1 MLQEFLRYVLNLPLA
16 KIESLFNYIKIL
28 LPITRIEKIMS
39 EINKSKKTK
48 TGSVVSDRMEK
59 SIVVQVERKI
69 KHALY
74 GKFVKKTVKYLA
86 DDPENL
92 CKIGDLVLIEE
103 CRPLSKRK
111 RWRLRTILERSV

>member
-1 MLQEFLRYVLNLPLA
+1 
-16 KIESLFNYIKIL
+16 
-28 LPITRIEKIMS
+28 MS

-59 SIVVQVERKI
+59 SIVVKVERKVQ
-69 KHALY
+69 HPLY
-74 GKFVKKTVKYLA
+74 GKFVKKSVKYIA

-111 RWRLRTILERSV
+111 RWRLRTILERSA

>member
-1 MLQEFLRYVLNLPLA
+1 
-16 KIESLFNYIKIL
+16 
-28 LPITRIEKIMS
+28 MS

-59 SIVVQVERKI
+59 SIVVRVERKVQ
-69 KHALY
+69 HPLY
-74 GKFVKKTVKYLA
+74 GKFVKKSVKYLA

-111 RWRLRTILERSV
+111 RWRLRTILEKSA

>member
-1 MLQEFLRYVLNLPLA
+1 
-16 KIESLFNYIKIL
+16 
-28 LPITRIEKIMS
+28 MS

-59 SIVVQVERKI
+59 SIVVQVERKNQ
-69 KHALY
+69 HPLY
-74 GKFVKKTVKYLA
+74 GKYVKKTVKYLA

-111 RWRLRTILERSV
+111 RWRLRTILERSA

>member
-1 MLQEFLRYVLNLPLA
+1 
-16 KIESLFNYIKIL
+16 
-28 LPITRIEKIMS
+28 MS

-69 KHALY
+69 KHPLY
-74 GKFVKKTVKYLA
+74 GKFVKKTVKYIA

-111 RWRLRTILERSV
+111 RWRQRTILERSV